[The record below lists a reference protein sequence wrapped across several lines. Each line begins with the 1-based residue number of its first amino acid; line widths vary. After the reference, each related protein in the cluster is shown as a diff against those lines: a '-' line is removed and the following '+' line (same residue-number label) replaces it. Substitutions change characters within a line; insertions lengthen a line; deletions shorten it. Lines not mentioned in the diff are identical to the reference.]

1 MRKVS
6 IFVDWDNLRKILQ
19 RIKNQ
24 QKNSQNPIVNFD
36 FNNPK
41 HISALFLKY
50 IDKNEEEIYRI
61 FFYTA
66 KPLKDN
72 EIMSQ
77 LRKNSDKTNY
87 QNYLNQQSQPDR
99 IYNIATNFLDG
110 MVQEN
115 FIALRTGKMQ
125 VRGIVA
131 GGRPDI
137 VQKQVDMLIGLDISE
152 VSYNKHADKILV
164 FSKDTDMIPALKTA
178 RINGLTV
185 SIANFKE
192 NDYIAKDIV
201 LHSDLINTQS
211 LVELDKELS
220 N

>member
-1 MRKVS
+1 MKKVS
-6 IFVDWDNLRKILQ
+6 FFVDWDNLRKIIQ
-19 RIKNQ
+19 KIKNQ
-24 QKNSQNPIVNFD
+24 QKSSQNPIKKFD
-36 FNNPK
+36 FNIAS
-41 HISALFLKY
+41 HISKLFSEYLEE
-50 IDKNEEEIYRI
+50 NEEFYRI

-66 KPLKDN
+66 KPLKDD

-77 LRKNSDKTNY
+77 LRKQSDKKNY
-87 QNYLNQQSQPDR
+87 QNYLNTQTEENK
-99 IYNIATNFLDG
+99 IYNIATSFLEDI
-110 MVQEN
+110 VKEN

-185 SIANFKE
+185 SIANFQE
-192 NDYIAKDIV
+192 SSYIAKDIV
-201 LHSDLINTQS
+201 LHSDIITTRS
-211 LVELDKELS
+211 LKDLENKL
-220 N
+220 

>member
-1 MRKVS
+1 MKRVAF
-6 IFVDWDNLRKILQ
+6 FVDWDNLRKILQ
-19 RIKNQ
+19 TVKNRS
-24 QKNSQNPIVNFD
+24 KSSHTPINKFD
-36 FNNPK
+36 FNNPA
-41 HISALFLKY
+41 HIAQLFSMYLKN
-50 IDKNEEEIYRI
+50 DEELYRI

-66 KPLKDN
+66 KPLKDD

-77 LRKNSDKTNY
+77 LRKKSDKSNF
-87 QNYLNQQSQPDR
+87 QKYLDRQSEDNK
-99 IYNIATNFLDG
+99 IYNIATKFLG
-110 MVQEN
+110 NMVKED

-125 VRGIVA
+125 VRGIKS
-131 GGRPDI
+131 GGKPDI

-152 VSYNKHADKILV
+152 VSYKKHADKILV

-192 NDYIAKDIV
+192 SDYIAKDII

-211 LVELDKELS
+211 LVELDREL
-220 N
+220 